1 MLPVFALTFL
11 IAAAA
16 PSTGSP
22 IVAAA
27 AASPTPFPFV
37 TPAALPGAPTPNP
50 LAVATQTPLVNS
62 FDGVTLGDTR
72 ADATK
77 SLGRPSQVVPV
88 NVGEMWTW
96 NTDGGHA
103 VLAIVFANDS
113 ALSVT
118 LSPNGTKKSAL
129 QDPYG
134 VSLGMTVDQVT
145 SLRGQPVTVA
155 DNGNRVYGNLA
166 GVRWVYGFDSGVLT
180 DIDLTQPVQSLA
192 TPTPALLDSSGG
204 RNGSTM
210 LKAVIVKAASSSAG
224 LDLEYSYIKGLTCGQ
239 GSSWNIVTQTTVAA
253 GEKWYDEF
261 DVVCASD
268 KSTDVIYFDVSA
280 FAGK

>member
-1 MLPVFALTFL
+1 MLPVFALTAL
-11 IAAAA
+11 IAAA
-16 PSTGSP
+16 PSGASLNAAASS
-22 IVAAA
+22 VAATPFPYVTPA
-27 AASPTPFPFV
+27 PLPGAPTSTPAPAASPTP
-37 TPAALPGAPTPNP
+37 
-50 LAVATQTPLVNS
+50 LVSS

-72 ADATK
+72 ASVSK
-77 SLGRPSQVVPV
+77 SLGRPFQVVPV

-96 NTDGGHA
+96 NTDGGNA
-103 VLAIVFANDS
+103 VLAIVFANNA

-134 VSLGMTVDQVT
+134 VSLGMTVVQVT

-155 DNGNRVYGNLA
+155 DNGNRVYGDLA

-180 DIDLTQPVQSLA
+180 DIDLTEPAQSVA

-204 RNGSTM
+204 RNGSSM
-210 LKAVIVKAASSSAG
+210 LKAVIVKAASAAAG

-239 GSSWNIVTQTTVAA
+239 GSSWNIVTQTTVAV

-268 KSTDVIYFDVSA
+268 KSTNVVYFDVSA
-280 FAGK
+280 FEGK